1 MASSLAFL
9 ALGAGGRAFESPR
22 PDQTFNDSK
31 RVDRFP
37 AIAFSCFRTQLCQ
50 NCVKTPSIWP
60 ECARTPPALVG
71 APVQLAQRL
80 SFHVQL
86 HLRIFFEDLRIPLP
100 EQLRLKFVI
109 NSTSA

>member
-1 MASSLAFL
+1 MILKELIVSLPSLFPVS
-9 ALGAGGRAFESPR
+9 AL
-22 PDQTFNDSK
+22 
-31 RVDRFP
+31 
-37 AIAFSCFRTQLCQ
+37 

-60 ECARTPPALVG
+60 ECARTLPALVG